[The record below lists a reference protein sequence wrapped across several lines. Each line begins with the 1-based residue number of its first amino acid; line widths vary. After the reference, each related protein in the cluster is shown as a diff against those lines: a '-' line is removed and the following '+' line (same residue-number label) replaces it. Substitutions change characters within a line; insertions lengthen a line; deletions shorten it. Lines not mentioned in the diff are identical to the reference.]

1 MPAGRNQ
8 HAVTVLTR
16 RARRGLAAGLVLVA
30 GCGGGRDDRAA
41 TSTRVPPPP
50 GPPPERPRPTGPK
63 PIARATCPAGL
74 SGCRSVRGVA
84 LFVQRVDPDGDGDL
98 HVVVTGGS
106 VSAPGVTSIDV
117 AKELRPARDPG
128 IGDVVTAAG
137 QVQPG
142 SARQPQIHASVFR
155 VQPK

>member
-1 MPAGRNQ
+1 
-8 HAVTVLTR
+8 VTRL
-16 RARRGLAAGLVLVA
+16 ALAAVALALA
-30 GCGGGRDDRAA
+30 GCGGGEDERAA
-41 TSTRVPPPP
+41 TTERVPRPP

-63 PIARATCPAGL
+63 PLARATCPVGL
-74 SGCRSVRGVA
+74 PGCRSVRGVA

-117 AKELRPARDPG
+117 AKGLRPARDPG